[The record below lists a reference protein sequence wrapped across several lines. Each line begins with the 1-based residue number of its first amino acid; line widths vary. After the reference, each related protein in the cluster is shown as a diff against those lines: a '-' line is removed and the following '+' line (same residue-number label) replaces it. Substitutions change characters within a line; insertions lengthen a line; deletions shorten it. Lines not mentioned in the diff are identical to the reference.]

1 MIEQYLQKFPLQ
13 TVIDLG
19 VFVFFAT
26 VTYKIFVYL
35 TGE

>member
-1 MIEQYLQKFPLQ
+1 MIEQYLQNFPTQ

-19 VFVFFAT
+19 VFVFFTT